1 MAIKKIIEV
10 EINDN
15 INVTTDHI
23 DELNKDIKQTEKNV
37 ESLNKE
43 FEQTA
48 KQTAEAFKPL
58 KAQYKEALLEVQ
70 RMTTQFG
77 ETSKEVQQAARR
89 AAELKDRIEDA
100 NDAVQAFK
108 GEGLFLA
115 TGKAVSSV
123 ASGFSAV
130 EGAMGLL
137 GVESEKVQ
145 ETLLR
150 VNSAMALAS
159 GLAGLEDVGRS
170 FALLGT
176 RIGAVATTIKTQ
188 LVTAF
193 TTLKGAI
200 IATGIGAL
208 VVAIGF
214 LIPKIM
220 EWMNSTSEL
229 EKEQN
234 RLNRQIEK
242 SNALYEENTK
252 ELDKNIEAELR
263 LAKARGA
270 SDQELLNIEKKG
282 QTERN
287 KNAKERAKQLDAEIK
302 EKRNQYIRA
311 FVDED
316 FDRAKALQKE
326 QKDLMKQR
334 TQIAKDVKA
343 QNDEL
348 KLQQQ
353 ELNLTQERKRKENLH
368 SVQKDVKKEKDI
380 TVDTKKQELEELE
393 RLKNEAR
400 LKDIDNKNAL
410 SLEIENIENQ
420 SFEKTLSKQQQEERA
435 VNEKYFNLIENAKN
449 YGLETATLEEAQQS
463 ELLDIKNRF
472 REEDLKAQKEKDQQ
486 ELDNAKK
493 LKEDKERLE
502 LLKIDAVRN
511 GFSIIGNL
519 AKAFAGQSEEEQK
532 KAFEVQ
538 KAANIANAIVDTYAS
553 ATSAYKS
560 LAGIPGV
567 GPVLGGLAA
576 GAAIAAGLANVR
588 AIEATT
594 FQSTNVSNTNTGGTP
609 TPNATEPQAPRFNII
624 GGTQQNANVEQKP
637 IQAYVVSGEVTSQQA
652 LDRNRL
658 RNATL

>member
-115 TGKAVSSV
+115 TGKAVTSV

-220 EWMNSTSEL
+220 EWMDSTEEAKRKQEDLNNSLERQQQRISESR
-229 EKEQN
+229 KELQKDLDF
-234 RLNRQIEK
+234 RLNYARALGKSENELLKIKEDNNKRTNSLVYKEIEAARERLK
-242 SNALYEENTK
+242 ALRNANLGVMASSREEYDKVVKDNKDKRIKVVDEIKQLTDEIKRNNESLLIEQTQQNTK
-252 ELDKNIEAELR
+252 EKEVRQQRTKEV
-263 LAKARGA
+263 
-270 SDQELLNIEKKG
+270 KK
-282 QTERN
+282 E
-287 KNAKERAKQLDAEIK
+287 
-302 EKRNQYIRA
+302 
-311 FVDED
+311 
-316 FDRAKALQKE
+316 LQKE
-326 QKDLMKQR
+326 QETYEEYLNRRIKMQEDIDAMRLTPKSVDTRQATINKAIKEAEEDMKLR
-334 TQIAKDVKA
+334 
-343 QNDEL
+343 NDKLNAEYEAEL
-348 KLQQQ
+348 KQ
-353 ELNLTQERKRKENLH
+353 
-368 SVQKDVKKEKDI
+368 
-380 TVDTKKQELEELE
+380 
-393 RLKNEAR
+393 
-400 LKDIDNKNAL
+400 
-410 SLEIENIENQ
+410 
-420 SFEKTLSKQQQEERA
+420 
-435 VNEKYFNLIENAKN
+435 
-449 YGLETATLEEAQQS
+449 
-463 ELLDIKNRF
+463 
-472 REEDLKAQKEKDQQ
+472 
-486 ELDNAKK
+486 
-493 LKEDKERLE
+493 KERLQQLE
-502 LLKIDAVRN
+502 EQKNNAKIDAVRN

-553 ATSAYKS
+553 ATASYKS
-560 LAGIPGV
+560 LAHIPGV

-588 AIEATT
+588 AIEQTT

-609 TPNATEPQAPRFNII
+609 TTNATQPQAPRFNII

>member
-220 EWMNSTSEL
+220 EWMDSTEEAKRKQEDLNNSLERQQQRISESR
-229 EKEQN
+229 KELQKDLDF
-234 RLNRQIEK
+234 RLNYARALGKSENELLKIKEDNNKRTNSLVYKEIEAARERLK
-242 SNALYEENTK
+242 ALRNANLGVMASSREEYDKVVKDNKDKRIKVVDEIKKLTDEIKRNNESLLIEQTEQNTK
-252 ELDKNIEAELR
+252 EKEVRQQRTKEV
-263 LAKARGA
+263 
-270 SDQELLNIEKKG
+270 KK
-282 QTERN
+282 E
-287 KNAKERAKQLDAEIK
+287 
-302 EKRNQYIRA
+302 
-311 FVDED
+311 
-316 FDRAKALQKE
+316 LQKE
-326 QKDLMKQR
+326 QETYEEYLNRRIKM
-334 TQIAKDVKA
+334 
-343 QNDEL
+343 
-348 KLQQQ
+348 Q
-353 ELNLTQERKRKENLH
+353 EDIDAMRLTPK
-368 SVQKDVKKEKDI
+368 S
-380 TVDTKKQELEELE
+380 VDTRQATINKAIK
-393 RLKNEAR
+393 EA
-400 LKDIDNKNAL
+400 
-410 SLEIENIENQ
+410 
-420 SFEKTLSKQQQEERA
+420 
-435 VNEKYFNLIENAKN
+435 
-449 YGLETATLEEAQQS
+449 
-463 ELLDIKNRF
+463 
-472 REEDLKAQKEKDQQ
+472 EEDLKLRNDKLNAEYEA
-486 ELDNAKK
+486 ELKQ
-493 LKEDKERLE
+493 KERLQQLE
-502 LLKIDAVRN
+502 EQKNIAKIDAVRN

-553 ATSAYKS
+553 ATASYKS
-560 LAGIPGV
+560 LAHIPGV

-588 AIEATT
+588 AIEQTT

-609 TPNATEPQAPRFNII
+609 TTNATQPQAPRFNII

>member
-302 EKRNQYIRA
+302 EKRNQYLRA
-311 FVDED
+311 YVDED
-316 FDRAKALQKE
+316 WDRAKALQKE
-326 QKDLMKQR
+326 QKDLMNQR
-334 TQIAKDVKA
+334 KQIAQDIKD

-353 ELNLTQERKRKENLH
+353 ELNLTQERKRRENLH

-410 SLEIENIENQ
+410 SLEIENIDNQ
-420 SFEKTLSKQQQEERA
+420 NFEKTLTKQQQEERA

-472 REEDLKAQKEKDQQ
+472 RDEDLKAQKEKDQQ

-502 LLKIDAVRN
+502 LAKIDAVRN

-553 ATSAYKS
+553 ATAAYKS

-567 GPVLGGLAA
+567 GSVLGGIAA

-588 AIEATT
+588 AIEQTT
-594 FQSTNVSNTNTGGTP
+594 FQSTNVSNTNTGGGT